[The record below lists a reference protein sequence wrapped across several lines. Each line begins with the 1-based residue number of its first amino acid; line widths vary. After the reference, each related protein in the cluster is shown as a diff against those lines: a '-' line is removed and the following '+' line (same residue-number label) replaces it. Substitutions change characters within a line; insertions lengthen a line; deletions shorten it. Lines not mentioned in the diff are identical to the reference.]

1 MTVRKNS
8 CSTTSSYFC
17 FNSRLTTH
25 DPRLT
30 THDSRPTTH
39 DPRLT
44 THDPRLTTHDSR
56 LTTHDSRLTT
66 HDPRPTTHD
75 PRLMTNFPFF
85 IAQRIRKP
93 DGTSFSATVSKIGTV
108 SIALGVAVGIVA
120 FSVLLGFKETIK
132 QKIFLF
138 GAHYQV
144 TKLSLNSSAEEAPL
158 SLHSFVYDQ
167 KIDGIAHRQAVAHK
181 AGILK
186 TTDELQGA
194 IIKGV
199 GRDYDWAA
207 LKSTLIAGRVIQF
220 ADSGYSNEI
229 ILSNKIA
236 KGLRLAVGQS
246 VVMYFVQNPPRAR
259 KLKVVGIY
267 ETNVEEFDNQL
278 IVGDI
283 SLIQKLNG
291 WSKGTVGTIEFFVK
305 DFAKIQSVGQNLKDK
320 TGQDM
325 RIESVVDR
333 FPALFDWLNLLDQN
347 TSVLMALILFVAC
360 FNIISVLLVMMMERT
375 PMIGLLKT
383 LGSPN
388 AQIRKVFFY
397 VGIQLTI
404 KGLLLGN
411 VIGLGLCFI
420 QKYLKIMPLDPVNYY
435 MNTVPIE
442 INWIMILILNI
453 ATLLLI
459 ALILLIPTLVIGR
472 IEPVKALRF
481 RK

>member
-1 MTVRKNS
+1 
-8 CSTTSSYFC
+8 
-17 FNSRLTTH
+17 
-25 DPRLT
+25 
-30 THDSRPTTH
+30 
-39 DPRLT
+39 
-44 THDPRLTTHDSR
+44 
-56 LTTHDSRLTT
+56 
-66 HDPRPTTHD
+66 
-75 PRLMTNFPFF
+75 
-85 IAQRIRKP
+85 
-93 DGTSFSATVSKIGTV
+93 VSV
-108 SIALGVAVGIVA
+108 ALGVAVGIVA

-132 QKIFLF
+132 QKVFLF
-138 GAHYQV
+138 GAHHQV
-144 TKLSLNSSAEEAPL
+144 TKLSLSSSYEEAPQP
-158 SLHSFVYDQ
+158 LHSPIYDQ
-167 KIDGIAHRQAVAHK
+167 KIDGIAHRQGVAHK

-207 LKSTLIAGRVIQF
+207 FKNTLVAGRIIQF

-229 ILSNKIA
+229 VLSSKIA
-236 KGLRLAVGQS
+236 KALRLGVGQY

-267 ETNVEEFDNQL
+267 ETNIEEFDNQL
-278 IVGDI
+278 IVGDL
-283 SLIQKLNG
+283 SLVQKLNG
-291 WSKGTVGTIEFFVK
+291 WGKDSVGTIEFFVR
-305 DFAKIQSVGQNLKDK
+305 DFAQIQAVGQSLKDK
-320 TGQDM
+320 LAHDLK
-325 RIESVVDR
+325 IESVIDR

-397 VGIQLTI
+397 VGIQVTLR
-404 KGLLLGN
+404 GLALGN
-411 VIGLGLCFI
+411 VVGLGLCLL
-420 QKYLKIMPLDPVNYY
+420 QKYFKIMPLDPLNYY
-435 MNTVPIE
+435 MATVPVE
-442 INWIMILILNI
+442 FNWTMILILNV
-453 ATLLLI
+453 ATLSLI
-459 ALILLIPTLVIGR
+459 ALILLIPTLVVGG

>member
-1 MTVRKNS
+1 
-8 CSTTSSYFC
+8 
-17 FNSRLTTH
+17 
-25 DPRLT
+25 
-30 THDSRPTTH
+30 
-39 DPRLT
+39 
-44 THDPRLTTHDSR
+44 
-56 LTTHDSRLTT
+56 
-66 HDPRPTTHD
+66 
-75 PRLMTNFPFF
+75 MTNFPFF
-85 IAQRIRKP
+85 IAKRIRTP
-93 DGTSFSATVSKIGTV
+93 DGASFSATVSKIGTV
-108 SIALGVAVGIVA
+108 SVALGVAVGIVA

-138 GAHYQV
+138 GAHHQV
-144 TKLSLNSSAEEAPL
+144 TKLSLSSSYEEAPQP
-158 SLHSFVYDQ
+158 LHSPIYDQ
-167 KIDGIAHRQAVAHK
+167 KIDGISHRQAVAHK

-186 TTDELQGA
+186 TADDLQGA

-207 LKSTLIAGRVIQF
+207 LKNTLVAGRAIQF
-220 ADSGYSNEI
+220 SDSGYSSEVV
-229 ILSNKIA
+229 LSNKIA
-236 KGLRLAVGQS
+236 KALRIGLGQS

-278 IVGDI
+278 IVGD
-283 SLIQKLNG
+283 LALVQKLNG
-291 WSKGTVGTIEFFVK
+291 WGADSVGTIAFFVK
-305 DFAKIQSVGQNLKDK
+305 DFAQIQSVGQSLKDK
-320 TGQDM
+320 LGHDLK
-325 RIESVVDR
+325 IESVTDR

-347 TSVLMALILFVAC
+347 TSILMALILFVAC

-383 LGSPN
+383 LGSAN
-388 AQIRKVFFY
+388 SQIRRIFFY

-404 KGLLLGN
+404 KGLIAGN
-411 VIGLGLCFI
+411 IIGLGLCWL
-420 QKYLKIMPLDPVNYY
+420 QKYFKIMPLDPENYY

-442 INWIMILILNI
+442 FNWTMILILNI

>member
-1 MTVRKNS
+1 
-8 CSTTSSYFC
+8 
-17 FNSRLTTH
+17 
-25 DPRLT
+25 
-30 THDSRPTTH
+30 
-39 DPRLT
+39 
-44 THDPRLTTHDSR
+44 
-56 LTTHDSRLTT
+56 
-66 HDPRPTTHD
+66 
-75 PRLMTNFPFF
+75 MTNFSFF
-85 IAQRIRKP
+85 IAQRIRNP
-93 DGTSFSATVSKIGTV
+93 DGTSFSATVSRIGTV
-108 SIALGVAVGIVA
+108 SVALGVAVGIVA

-138 GAHYQV
+138 GAHHQV
-144 TKLSLNSSAEEAPL
+144 TKLSLSSSYEEAPQP
-158 SLHSFVYDQ
+158 LHSPVYDQ
-167 KIDGIAHRQAVAHK
+167 TIDGIAHRQGVAHK

-186 TTDELQGA
+186 TADELQGA

-207 LKSTLIAGRVIQF
+207 LKNTLVAGRVIQF
-220 ADSGYSNEI
+220 ADSGYSNEV

-236 KGLRLAVGQS
+236 KALRLKLGQS

-259 KLKVVGIY
+259 KLTVVGIY

-278 IVGDI
+278 IVGD
-283 SLIQKLNG
+283 LALVQKLNG
-291 WSKGTVGTIEFFVK
+291 WGPDSVGTIEFYVK
-305 DFAKIQSVGQNLKDK
+305 DFGQIQSVGQNLKDK
-320 TGQDM
+320 LGHDLK
-325 RIESVVDR
+325 IESVIDR

-383 LGSPN
+383 LGSAD
-388 AQIRKVFFY
+388 AQIRKIFFY

-404 KGLLLGN
+404 RGLIFGN
-411 VIGLGLCFI
+411 VIGLGLCWL
-420 QKYLKIMPLDPVNYY
+420 QKYFKIMPLDPENYY
-435 MNTVPIE
+435 MSTVPIE
-442 INWIMILILNI
+442 FNWAMILILNI

>member
-1 MTVRKNS
+1 
-8 CSTTSSYFC
+8 
-17 FNSRLTTH
+17 L
-25 DPRLT
+25 
-30 THDSRPTTH
+30 
-39 DPRLT
+39 
-44 THDPRLTTHDSR
+44 
-56 LTTHDSRLTT
+56 
-66 HDPRPTTHD
+66 
-75 PRLMTNFPFF
+75 TNFPFF
-85 IAQRIRKP
+85 ISKRIRKP
-93 DGTSFSATVSKIGTV
+93 DGTSFSATVSRIGSV
-108 SIALGVAVGIVA
+108 SVALGVAVGIVA

-138 GAHYQV
+138 GAHHQV
-144 TKLSLNSSAEEAPL
+144 TKLSLSSSYEEAPQP
-158 SLHSFVYDQ
+158 LHSPIYDEP
-167 KIDGIAHRQAVAHK
+167 IDGIAHRQGVAHK

-186 TTDELQGA
+186 TMDELQGA

-207 LKSTLIAGRVIQF
+207 LKNTLVAGRAIQF

-229 ILSNKIA
+229 VLSNKIA
-236 KGLRLAVGQS
+236 KALRLGVGQE

-283 SLIQKLNG
+283 ALVQKLNG
-291 WSKGTVGTIEFFVK
+291 WGKDSIGTIEFFVK
-305 DFAKIQSVGQNLKDK
+305 DFAQIQSVGQNLKDK
-320 TGQDM
+320 LGHDM
-325 RIESVVDR
+325 RIESVIDR

-388 AQIRKVFFY
+388 TQIRKIFFY
-397 VGIQLTI
+397 VGIQITL
-404 KGLLLGN
+404 KGLVLGN
-411 VIGLGLCFI
+411 LIGLGLCFL
-420 QKYLKIMPLDPVNYY
+420 QKYFKIMPLDPVNYY
-435 MNTVPIE
+435 MATVPIE
-442 INWIMILILNI
+442 FNWTMILILNL

-459 ALILLIPTLVIGR
+459 SIILLIPTLVIGT